1 MATVPGV
8 RGRSGSL
15 ALVRVLVTA
24 SMAGTLAR
32 GHDLGRQ
39 GALAGDPDQLAAP
52 VPDREPVLVGG
63 LQRAD
68 HVGPLVAARR
78 RPAPADDHP
87 LTHVLGADA
96 DDVAVAHPTTVEPC
110 PTPTPLCGGS
120 PAAWPRWSA
129 TCTGPSGKRPP
140 TPARRPR
147 RPSSGPRRPG
157 CGPWPTP
164 GCSPRSP
171 APWPTA
177 RPGGPAGRSIR
188 PSSTCWP
195 TRSPRPTGPSW

>member
-1 MATVPGV
+1 MATLPGV

-39 GALAGDPDQLAAP
+39 GALAGGPDQLAAP
-52 VPDREPVLVGG
+52 GPDRGPGLGG
-63 LQRAD
+63 GPQRAD
-68 HVGPLVAARR
+68 HVGHLVAARR

-96 DDVAVAHPTTVEPC
+96 DDVAGTHPTTVEPC
-110 PTPTPLCGGS
+110 PPPTPFCGGS

-147 RPSSGPRRPG
+147 RPSSGPRRPRG
-157 CGPWPTP
+157 GARATP
-164 GCSPRSP
+164 
-171 APWPTA
+171 
-177 RPGGPAGRSIR
+177 
-188 PSSTCWP
+188 
-195 TRSPRPTGPSW
+195 